1 MKFKEEPQSTKDLG
15 GFKRSQKKETI
26 NTNITKVN
34 FKYGIWG
41 NTKAFVKDNV
51 DPNDKRF
58 ASYGNE
64 DALQE
69 KKTKKGFFNGFKN
82 MLGFGKK
89 KKENEHNK
97 DVTSKS
103 NLVPD
108 FNTLAGKNFNHI

>member
-1 MKFKEEPQSTKDLG
+1 M
-15 GFKRSQKKETI
+15 

-34 FKYGIWG
+34 FKYGFWG

-69 KKTKKGFFNGFKN
+69 KKTKKVFLTDLRICSALEKR
-82 MLGFGKK
+82 KK
-89 KKENEHNK
+89 KMNI
-97 DVTSKS
+97 TR
-103 NLVPD
+103 
-108 FNTLAGKNFNHI
+108 I